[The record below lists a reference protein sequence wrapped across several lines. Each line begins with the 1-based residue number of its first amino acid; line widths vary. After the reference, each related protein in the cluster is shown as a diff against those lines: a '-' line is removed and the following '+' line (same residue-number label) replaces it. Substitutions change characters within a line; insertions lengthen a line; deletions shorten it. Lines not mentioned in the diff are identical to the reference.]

1 MVYSLLNFDFYNKK
15 YKDVLKI
22 ALSHS
27 DCFSFFTSKN
37 VRTKNHPDTYF
48 DFLERLNAH
57 KISSDKVEIPKYT
70 SGQQLHCYEI
80 NKTSEQILSEPSG
93 FTAWDSYDYP
103 EDLAFYKNK
112 TPWLRCI
119 SHEKMVLINDINS
132 KALNEI
138 KSLGVDF
145 MPIKDMNR
153 I

>member
-15 YKDVLKI
+15 YKDILKI

-37 VRTKNHPDTYF
+37 VRTKDHPDTYF

-70 SGQQLHCYEI
+70 SGQQFHCYEI
-80 NKTSEQILSEPSG
+80 NKTSEQILSEPCD
-93 FTAWDSYDYP
+93 FTSWDSYDYP

-112 TPWLRCI
+112 MSWLRCI
-119 SHEKMVLINDINS
+119 SHEKMVLINDTNS
-132 KALNEI
+132 RAVDEI
-138 KSLGVDF
+138 KNFGIDLMLIRVVNN
-145 MPIKDMNR
+145 I
-153 I
+153 